1 MKGNDMKSE
10 TLVTLLD
17 EVTKKFK
24 KKEALL
30 FEGRKFTYA
39 EVNESA
45 NKVASGLEWL
55 GIKPGDRVAIMLPNI
70 PEFVF
75 TLFGIQK
82 LGAVA
87 VPFNTMYKGREIT
100 HILNDSGA
108 KALVTLSSNAALIN
122 EIRTDCPELEHV
134 IYTGERTLV
143 FFEPE
148 GTASVQLV
156 VEKEIFEH
164 LEQAFERVG
173 ELLLRVLGEFGI
185 TEAWYKHR
193 GSLRHE
199 GKKLATITVSEIEN
213 LAIINSVVF
222 LDDYNLDEFFKVI
235 WVSPEI
241 KDKVVEPMTSVKTIT
256 GEKPSMDAFR
266 AAVEK
271 HAPDLFGVTLEPG
284 ELKRDEKFGYE
295 KTRSMAYKM

>member
-156 VEKEIFEH
+156 VEKEIFAN

-241 KDKVVEPMTSVKTIT
+241 KDKVVEPMTSVKAIT

-271 HAPDLFGVTLEPG
+271 HAAELFGVTLEPG
-284 ELKRDEKFGYE
+284 DLKRDEKFGYE